1 MFEKGQEA
9 VGKMFQIRNSY
20 PQPRPQYI
28 CLLLEEGAGEE
39 YVLSILEN
47 VLDFRYPGLI
57 MSRSFFP
64 GFMLCVLFMI
74 EQHVLFLQT
83 RNQSHK
89 ERRMTC
95 SA

>member
-1 MFEKGQEA
+1 MFEKVQEA
-9 VGKMFQIRNSY
+9 VGKMFQIRNYY

-57 MSRSFFP
+57 MSRSFVP

-83 RNQSHK
+83 RTTAIRSG
-89 ERRMTC
+89 E
-95 SA
+95 

>member
-1 MFEKGQEA
+1 MFEKVQEA
-9 VGKMFQIRNSY
+9 VGKMFQIRNYY

-57 MSRSFFP
+57 IPDHSFSV
-64 GFMLCVLFMI
+64 LCYAFYL
-74 EQHVLFLQT
+74 
-83 RNQSHK
+83 
-89 ERRMTC
+89 
-95 SA
+95 